1 MREQIVMTKIHYE
14 TPVAEV
20 VAFFGTQVLCSSPNA
35 SWEDVNRED
44 DDNW

>member
-1 MREQIVMTKIHYE
+1 MKINYE
-14 TPVAEV
+14 TPVVEV
-20 VAFFGTQVLCSSPNA
+20 VAFFDTQVLCSSPDA